1 MSQGTF
7 GNPEVV
13 QEELDILL
21 IGGGMA
27 CCGAAY
33 EIMRWAEAAKAETGV
48 ELKIKLVDKAAM
60 DRSGAVAQ
68 GLSAI
73 NTYIGTEQDPADY
86 ARMVS
91 NDLMG
96 ITRDD
101 LAYDLGRH
109 VDESVHLFEE
119 WGLPIWKTDAEGVRH
134 DGAESQREG
143 LPALKDG
150 GKPVRSGKWQIMIN
164 GESYKWIV
172 AEAAKKALGLDRI
185 QERVF
190 IVKLVND
197 KSDPQRIAGAVGFSV
212 RENRIY
218 VYKAKAILLAAGGC
232 VNLFRP
238 RSVGEGTGRAWYPV
252 WNAGSTYAMAAEA
265 GAELTMMENRF
276 VPARF
281 KDGYGPVGAWFLL
294 FKAKA
299 VNAYGEDYMTRN
311 KALLDQYP
319 PYGQA
324 AVPAS
329 CLRNHLMLKEMKEGR
344 GPIYMDT
351 VTALAKLRES
361 LTPKEVKHLE
371 AEAWEDFL
379 DMCIGQC
386 GIWVGENIEPEKK
399 MSELIP
405 TEPYLLGSHSGCCGI
420 WVSGP
425 NDLGA
430 PTAQEGEY
438 DNVPAHLPRGW
449 NWGYRSMTTVKGLF
463 TAGDGVGASG
473 HKFSSGSHAEGRLA
487 AKAMVRFALD
497 NKEWK
502 PELDTPAAEL
512 AEQIY
517 KPVRNFLEHKDYTTA
532 IDINPNYI
540 SPKMLQFRLQKI
552 MDEYV
557 AGVATY
563 YNTNEVMLKVAEE
576 KLELLKE
583 DAAKMRAK
591 DLHELLRAWENY
603 HRVLTA
609 EAHMKHIQFREE
621 SRYPGFYYRTDKN
634 FVDEEN
640 WKCFVN
646 SVYDKGSKKW
656 TCFKRKH
663 VDLVDK
669 SKLFKAPAAPAK
681 SPEPAMAK

>member
-1 MSQGTF
+1 MAGTF
-7 GNPEVV
+7 ENPEIV
-13 QEELDILL
+13 QEELDILI

-27 CCGAAY
+27 ACGCGY
-33 EIMRWAEAAKAETGV
+33 EIMRWAEAVKAETGK
-48 ELKIKLVDKAAM
+48 ELKIKLVDKAAL

-73 NTYIGTEQDPADY
+73 NTYIGPEQDPADY

-101 LAYDLGRH
+101 LAYDLGRN
-109 VDESVHLFEE
+109 VDDSVHLFEE
-119 WGLPIWKTDAEGVRH
+119 WGLPIWKTDADGVRH
-134 DGAESQREG
+134 DGAEAIKEG

-172 AEAAKKALGLDRI
+172 AEAAKKALGLERI

-190 IVKLVND
+190 IVHLIND
-197 KSDPQRIAGAVGFSV
+197 KNDPHRIAGAAGFSV
-212 RENRIY
+212 RENTIY
-218 VYKAKAILLAAGGC
+218 IYKAKAILLAAGGC

-238 RSVGEGTGRAWYPV
+238 RSVGEGQGRAWYPV

-294 FKAKA
+294 FKARA
-299 VNAYGEDYMTRN
+299 TNGYGEDYMTKN

-344 GPIYMDT
+344 GPIMMDT
-351 VTALAKLRES
+351 VTALAKLRET

-399 MSELIP
+399 NSELMP

-425 NDLGA
+425 TDVGA
-430 PTAQEGEY
+430 PTANDPELPG
-438 DNVPAHLPRGW
+438 VPEHLPRGW

-473 HKFSSGSHAEGRLA
+473 HKFSSGSHAEGRMA
-487 AKAMVRFALD
+487 AKAMVKYCLD
-497 NKEWK
+497 NADLK
-502 PELDTPAAEL
+502 PEFDETP
-512 AEQIY
+512 EQIAEAIW
-517 KPVRNFLEHKDYTTA
+517 KPVRNYLEHKDYTTA
-532 IDINPNYI
+532 IDVNPNYI
-540 SPKMLQFRLQKI
+540 TPRMLQFRLQKI

-563 YNTNEVMLKVAEE
+563 YNTNDVLLKMAEE
-576 KLELLKE
+576 KLEMLKE
-583 DAAKMRAK
+583 DSQKMRAK

-603 HRVLTA
+603 HRILTA

-634 FVDEEN
+634 FIDEEN
-640 WKCFVN
+640 WHCFVN
-646 SVYDKGSKKW
+646 SIYDKKTKKW
-656 TCFKRKH
+656 TVFKRRH

-669 SKLFKAPAAPAK
+669 SKLFKKAA
-681 SPEPAMAK
+681 

>member
-1 MSQGTF
+1 MAGEF
-7 GNPEVV
+7 GNPEIV
-13 QEELDILL
+13 EEEVDILI
-21 IGGGMA
+21 IGGGMGA
-27 CCGAAY
+27 CGAAY
-33 EIMRWAEAAKAETGV
+33 EIGPWLDQAKKQGID
-48 ELKIKLVDKAAM
+48 LKVKLVDKAAM

-73 NTYIGTEQDPADY
+73 NTYLGENDPADY

-109 VDESVHLFEE
+109 VDDSVHLFEE
-119 WGLPIWKTDAEGVRH
+119 WGLPIWKQPGDEGKNLV
-134 DGAESQREG
+134 
-143 LPALKDG
+143 DG

-172 AEAAKKALGLDRI
+172 AEAAKKALGTDRI

-197 KSDPQRIAGAVGFSV
+197 KTDKNRIAGAIGFSV
-212 RENRIY
+212 REHKVH
-218 VYKAKAILLAAGGC
+218 VYKFKACLLVAGGC
-232 VNLFRP
+232 VNIFRP

-299 VNAYGEDYMTRN
+299 VNAFGEVYMDTN
-311 KALLDQYP
+311 KELLNDYP

-329 CLRNHLMLKEMKEGR
+329 CLRNHLMMKEMREGR

-351 VTALAKLRES
+351 VAALGKLAETM
-361 LTPKEVKHLE
+361 TPKEIKHLE

-379 DMCIGQC
+379 DMCIGQA
-386 GIWVGENIEPEKK
+386 GVWAGENIEPEKK
-399 MSELIP
+399 NSELMP

-425 NDLGA
+425 TDLGA
-430 PTAQEGEY
+430 PTSEEHADAGKI
-438 DNVPAHLPRGW
+438 PSHLPSGW
-449 NWGYRSMTTVKGLF
+449 NWGYRSMTTIKGLF
-463 TAGDGVGASG
+463 TAADGVGASG

-487 AKAMVRFALD
+487 AKAMVKFCMD
-497 NKEWK
+497 NRDHK
-502 PELDTPAAEL
+502 PELADSVADL
-512 AEQIY
+512 VDQIY
-517 KPVRNFLEHKDYTTA
+517 RPVRNFLENKDYSTA
-532 IDINPNYI
+532 IDVNPHYI
-540 SPKMLQFRLQKI
+540 TPKMLQFRLQKL

-557 AGVATY
+557 AGVSTMY
-563 YNTNEVMLKVAEE
+563 QTNAKMLEVADM
-576 KLELLKE
+576 KLEMLKE
-583 DAAKMRAK
+583 DALKMRAK

-603 HRVLTA
+603 HRILTA

-621 SRYPGFYYRTDKN
+621 SRYPGFYYRMDYN
-634 FVDEEN
+634 FVDEKN

-646 SVYDKGSKKW
+646 SVYDKESKTW
-656 TCFKRKH
+656 NCFKRAH
-663 VDLVDK
+663 VDIVDK
-669 SKLFKAPAAPAK
+669 SKLFK
-681 SPEPAMAK
+681 